1 MCHSVPPPP
10 APPAGRIRRRARV
23 RRHLHSRRPRPRV
36 VIGLLGAAL
45 ALLGGLVMDVP
56 GLEPQGER
64 MLGIFLA
71 AIVL

>member
-1 MCHSVPPPP
+1 MPPPP
-10 APPAGRIRRRARV
+10 APPAGRIRRRDRV

>member
-1 MCHSVPPPP
+1 M
-10 APPAGRIRRRARV
+10 

-36 VIGLLGAAL
+36 VIGLAGAAL
-45 ALLGGLVMDVP
+45 ALVGGMVVDVP